1 MKKVC
6 LLLMSVIATL
16 MACKKEPKSTKVTT
30 RPVNEAVY
38 ASGEIM
44 PAEYELVKA
53 KSSERLLQILVRQG
67 EDVRKGQ
74 VVAVLGEPG
83 QNAQIDILGRQ
94 LRLARQSASDSAAR
108 GLELRQ
114 KAMLAKA
121 QYEHDLQEAGKYQE
135 LAAEKAVPSQQAE
148 QQVLKAKASL
158 AEYKSLQ
165 YQYDALQV
173 DQKDKVLAV
182 SAQLAQLRQAKEGK
196 LLTSSITGR
205 IFSVYLSEGAV
216 TSPTEPVLLLGTA
229 GHFKLE
235 LLVDERDIAKVR
247 LGQRVLFETD
257 AFEGKQF
264 TAAVS
269 KIVPVVQKENRSFK
283 VEARVEDAT
292 GFFPQSAVEANILIR
307 HTKDALAIPSTYL
320 LPGDSVWIAGP
331 GGEVVK
337 RKVVA
342 GVRSGQ
348 WAEIKSGLRIGN
360 SVYESAKR

>member
-6 LLLMSVIATL
+6 LLLISVIATL

-38 ASGEIM
+38 ASGEMM
-44 PAEYELVKA
+44 PVEYELIKA
-53 KSSERLLQILVRQG
+53 KSSERLLQIMVRQG

-74 VVAVLGEPG
+74 VLAVLGEPG
-83 QNAQIDILGRQ
+83 QNAEIDILSRQ
-94 LRLARQSASDSAAR
+94 LRLAQQSASDSAAR

-114 KAMLAKA
+114 KAILAKA
-121 QYEHDLQEAGKYQE
+121 QYEYDLQEARKYQE
-135 LAAEKAVPSQQAE
+135 LSTEKAVPAQQAE
-148 QQVLKAKASL
+148 QQILKAKASL
-158 AEYKSLQ
+158 AEYKNLQ
-165 YQYDALQV
+165 FQYDALQV
-173 DQKDKVLAV
+173 DKKDKVLAV
-182 SAQLAQLRQAKEGK
+182 SAQLAQLRQSREGK

-216 TSPTEPVLLLGTA
+216 TSPTEPVLLVGIA
-229 GHFKLE
+229 SHFKLE

-264 TAAVS
+264 TAAIS

-283 VEARVEDAT
+283 VEAIVEDTA

-307 HTKDALAIPSTYL
+307 HTKNALAIPSTYL

-331 GGEVVK
+331 GGAIVK
-337 RKVVA
+337 RKVVV

-360 SVYESAKR
+360 TVYENAKR

>member
-1 MKKVC
+1 MKKIC
-6 LLLMSVIATL
+6 LLILSVIPTL
-16 MACKKEPKSTKVTT
+16 MTCKNEPKSTRVTT

-44 PAEYELVKA
+44 PGEYELVKA

-74 VVAVLGEPG
+74 VLAVLGEPG

-94 LRLARQSASDSAAR
+94 LRLARQNASDSAAR

-121 QYEHDLQEAGKYQE
+121 QYEHDLEEARKYQE
-135 LAAEKAVPSQQAE
+135 LAAEKAVPVQQAE
-148 QQVLKAKASL
+148 QQVLKAKTSL
-158 AEYKSLQ
+158 AEYKNLQ
-165 YQYDALQV
+165 YQYEALQV
-173 DQKDKVLAV
+173 DQKDKELAV
-182 SAQLAQLRQAKEGK
+182 SAQLAQLRQAREGK
-196 LLTSSITGR
+196 LLTSAITGR

-216 TSPTEPVLLLGTA
+216 TSPTEPVLLVGTA
-229 GHFKLE
+229 KQFKLE

-269 KIVPVVQKENRSFK
+269 KIISVVQKENRSFK
-283 VEARVEDAT
+283 LEAIVEDTA
-292 GFFPQSAVEANILIR
+292 GFFPQSAVEANVLIR
-307 HTKDALAIPSTYL
+307 QTKDALAIPSTYL

-331 GGEVVK
+331 GGEIVK
-337 RKVVA
+337 RKVQV

-348 WAEIKSGLRIGN
+348 WAEITSGLRIGDT
-360 SVYESAKR
+360 VFESHK